1 MGRKSKYELNIKPY
15 LTEIPKWHETMTEA
29 EIAARLGVSVASF
42 ENYKKQYPELV
53 AVLHSAREVL
63 VENLKASLKKKA
75 LGFSYK
81 ETKKVIRNVDGKD
94 TKLIEEYEKY
104 SPPDTGAIHLL
115 LKNLDDTWRNDDR
128 ITVDFRRE
136 KLELEKMKAEMENF

>member
-1 MGRKSKYELNIKPY
+1 MGRKSKYELNIRPH
-15 LTEIPKWHETMTEA
+15 LQEIPKWYETMTEA
-29 EIAARLGVSVASF
+29 EIAKRLGVSVASF
-42 ENYKKQYPELV
+42 ENYKNKYPELV
-53 AVLHSAREVL
+53 AVLHSAKEEL
-63 VENLKASLKKKA
+63 VENLKATLKKKA

-115 LKNLDDTWRNDDR
+115 LKNLDDTWRNDDQ